1 MRVRAEIVK
10 MLFRLSL
17 VLWLKR
23 KNIGVIFYLN

>member
-17 VLWLKR
+17 VFISYLHLLK
-23 KNIGVIFYLN
+23 GVKK